1 MKKLT
6 LYIVAKTIKSDNE
19 NGDKILTITRT
30 KNDANEYMHAILKK
44 ENFEH
49 FNSWCI
55 VHKLDNLEQ
64 DVWYTYLHDVL
75 SQEIDLSA
83 YKILKVKYTHAD
95 IATVFRMFNNCEPL
109 AVSFTDPVE
118 VEYFIL
124 KHKEVINNDESGK
137 LKQ

>member
-6 LYIVAKTIKSDNE
+6 LYIVAKTIKNDSE
-19 NGDKILTITRT
+19 YGDKILTITRT
-30 KNDANEYMHAILKK
+30 KNDANEYMHAILRK
-44 ENFEH
+44 ENSEH
-49 FNSWCI
+49 FNSWCTI
-55 VHKLDNLEQ
+55 HKLDNLEQ

-124 KHKEVINNDESGK
+124 KHAEEDKNEQNAKDNK
-137 LKQ
+137 